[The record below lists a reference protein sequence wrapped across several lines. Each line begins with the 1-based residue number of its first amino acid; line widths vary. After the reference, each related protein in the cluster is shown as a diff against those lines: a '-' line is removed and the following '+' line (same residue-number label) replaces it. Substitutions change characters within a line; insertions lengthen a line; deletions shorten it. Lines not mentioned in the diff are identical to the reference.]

1 MFRTAASVDKV
12 LRQGIRFRQ
21 RRDPFS
27 VGWAEREEEL
37 MQLTLANHPITDL
50 QFGSPTRLEG
60 TVLIADPAELRRL
73 VLTDGS
79 IIGVDFDIVRP
90 GEPCRAGPVFDIIEP
105 RAKEPGAGT
114 DFPGIL
120 GAPFTA
126 GLGTTHV
133 LRGAAVSVL
142 AEISP
147 DLTRSATGRVLEMSG
162 APIEASDYA
171 ALRHLIVIP
180 HTKAG
185 LARQAIEKVYR
196 VAGLRVA
203 VALAQSALNHLAAEQ
218 NTFQSVGPGES
229 SHEGLPRV
237 AYIGQIFSRQRKP
250 AVDEPI
256 LYGANTDGM
265 LPIMLHP
272 DEWLDGA
279 VVPSLHSWFGGTETY
294 FYQNHPI
301 ILDLYRR
308 HHARE
313 INFVGTIATI
323 AGSDNFDRDRHCR
336 AAANLVKWNLQA
348 DGAVLSKYGGG
359 LPHADLAETARLLEN
374 MGIRTAVMVSD
385 VSRDRRV
392 ESALLFNVPE
402 VDAIVYN
409 GGNGTKWQVP
419 RLDRIIAATPEFTE
433 LLAGPMTIDAANIV
447 GVTNQQGA
455 SRMRAI
461 VY

>member
-1 MFRTAASVDKV
+1 
-12 LRQGIRFRQ
+12 
-21 RRDPFS
+21 
-27 VGWAEREEEL
+27 
-37 MQLTLANHPITDL
+37 MQLTLAHHPVTDL
-50 QFGSPTRLEG
+50 QFGAPARLDG
-60 TVLIADPAELRRL
+60 TVLVIDSTDLRRL
-73 VLTDGS
+73 VLQDQAIVS
-79 IIGVDFDIVRP
+79 VDFDIARP
-90 GEPCRAGPVFDIIEP
+90 GERCRAGPIFDVIEP
-105 RAKEPGAGT
+105 RAKAPGSGV

-120 GAPFTA
+120 GEATTA

-133 LRGAAVSVL
+133 LNGAAVSVV

-162 APIEASDYA
+162 DAAEACEYSS
-171 ALRHLIVIP
+171 LRHFIVIP
-180 HTKAG
+180 HTKPG
-185 LARQAIEKVYR
+185 LARQALEKAYR
-196 VAGLRVA
+196 LAGIQVA
-203 VALAQSALNHLAAEQ
+203 VAIAKTALNDSPAELK
-218 NTFQSVGPGES
+218 TFEPAGPAENG
-229 SHEGLPRV
+229 HEGLPRV
-237 AYIGQIFSRQRKP
+237 AYVGQIFSRQRKP

-265 LPIMLHP
+265 LPVMLHP

-279 VVPSLHSWFGGTETY
+279 LVPSLHSWFGGIETY
-294 FYQNHPI
+294 FYQNHPV

-308 HHARE
+308 HHAHE
-313 INFVGTIATI
+313 INFVGTVATI
-323 AGSDNFDRDRHCR
+323 AGSDNFDRQRHCR
-336 AAANLVKWNLQA
+336 AAANLVKWNLKA
-348 DGAVLSKYGGG
+348 DGAVLTKYGGG

-409 GGNGTKWQVP
+409 GGNGTHWTIP
-419 RLDRIIAATPEFTE
+419 RLDRVIAATPEFAE
-433 LLAGPMTIDAANIV
+433 LLTGPMEIDANNIV

-455 SRMRAI
+455 SKMRSM

>member
-1 MFRTAASVDKV
+1 
-12 LRQGIRFRQ
+12 
-21 RRDPFS
+21 
-27 VGWAEREEEL
+27 
-37 MQLTLANHPITDL
+37 MQLTLANHLVKSMQFGTPARLDGTDL
-50 QFGSPTRLEG
+50 VIDAT
-60 TVLIADPAELRRL
+60 ELRRI
-73 VLTDGS
+73 VLEDDS
-79 IIGVDFDIVRP
+79 VVSVDFEIAHP
-90 GEPCRAGPVFDIIEP
+90 GERCRAGPIFDVIEP
-105 RAKEPGAGT
+105 RAKELGSGV

-120 GAPFTA
+120 SAAVTA
-126 GLGTTHV
+126 GMGTTHV
-133 LRGAAVSVL
+133 LSGAAVSVL

-162 APIEASDYA
+162 APAEASAYS
-171 ALRHLIVIP
+171 LLTHLLVIP
-180 HTKAG
+180 HTKAN
-185 LARQAIEKVYR
+185 LPRQSVEKAYR
-196 VAGLRVA
+196 IAGIRVA
-203 VALAQSALNHLAAEQ
+203 VALGRLASKQPADSQHQFEPI
-218 NTFQSVGPGES
+218 GPAA
-229 SHEGLPRV
+229 SHAGLPRV

-279 VVPSLHSWFGGTETY
+279 IVPSLHSWFGGTETY
-294 FYQNHPI
+294 YYQNHPI

-308 HHARE
+308 HQAGE
-313 INFVGTIATI
+313 IDFVGTVATI
-323 AGSDNFDRDRHCR
+323 AGSDNFDRERHCH

-374 MGIRTAVMVSD
+374 MGIKTAVMVSD

-402 VDAIVYN
+402 VNAIVYN
-409 GGNGTKWQVP
+409 GGNGTYWEVP
-419 RLDRIIAATPEFTE
+419 KVDRVVAATPEFTE
-433 LLAGPMTIDAANIV
+433 LLIGPMKIDASNIV

-455 SRMRAI
+455 SRMRAM

>member
-1 MFRTAASVDKV
+1 
-12 LRQGIRFRQ
+12 
-21 RRDPFS
+21 
-27 VGWAEREEEL
+27 

-50 QFGSPTRLEG
+50 QFGAPARLDG
-60 TVLIADPAELRRL
+60 TVLIVDADSLRRVIL
-73 VLTDGS
+73 EDAAFV
-79 IIGVDFDIVRP
+79 GVHFEIARP
-90 GEPCRAGPVFDIIEP
+90 GEPCRAGPIFDILEP
-105 RAKEPGAGT
+105 RAKATGSGA

-120 GAPFTA
+120 APATTA
-126 GLGTTHV
+126 GIGMTHV

-162 APIEASDYA
+162 APAKASDYA
-171 ALRHLIVIP
+171 NLHHVLVVPQTRPELS
-180 HTKAG
+180 
-185 LARQAIEKVYR
+185 RQAIEKAYR
-196 VAGLRVA
+196 IAGIRLA
-203 VALAQSALNHLAAEQ
+203 VALARTACNQAPDSVHQFDA
-218 NTFQSVGPGES
+218 VGPAETGR
-229 SHEGLPRV
+229 EGLPRV
-237 AYIGQIFSRQRKP
+237 AYVGQIFSRQRKP
-250 AVDEPI
+250 EVDEPI

-265 LPIMLHP
+265 LPVVLHP

-279 VVPSLHSWFGGTETY
+279 IVPSLHSWFGGTDTY

-323 AGSDNFDRDRHCR
+323 AGADNFDRERHCQ
-336 AAANLVKWNLQA
+336 AAANLVKWNLHA
-348 DGAVLSKYGGG
+348 EGAVLSKYGGG

-409 GGNGTKWQVP
+409 GGNGMCWELP
-419 RLDRIIAATPEFTE
+419 RLDQVIAATPQFRN
-433 LLAGPMTIDAANIV
+433 LLTGPMTIDAPNVI

-455 SRMRAI
+455 SRMRAM

>member
-1 MFRTAASVDKV
+1 
-12 LRQGIRFRQ
+12 
-21 RRDPFS
+21 
-27 VGWAEREEEL
+27 
-37 MQLTLANHPITDL
+37 MQLTLAQHPITDL
-50 QFGSPTRLEG
+50 QFGASACLEG
-60 TVLIADPAELRRL
+60 TVLIVDAAELRRL
-73 VLTDGS
+73 VLEDDS
-79 IIGVDFDIVRP
+79 IVSIDFDIVRP
-90 GEPCRAGPVFDIIEP
+90 GEACRAGPIFDVIEP
-105 RAKEPGAGT
+105 RAKAPGSGS

-120 GAPFTA
+120 AAPITA
-126 GLGTTHV
+126 GVGTTHV
-133 LRGAAVSVL
+133 LLGAAVSVL

-162 APIEASDYA
+162 AAAEASDYA
-171 ALRHLIVIP
+171 ALAHLLVIP
-180 HTKAG
+180 HTKPG
-185 LARQAIEKVYR
+185 LARQAVEKVYR
-196 VAGLRVA
+196 VAGIKIA
-203 VALAQSALNHLAAEQ
+203 VALARLALNHTPATLQ
-218 NTFQSVGPGES
+218 TFEPVTPASKTR
-229 SHEGLPRV
+229 EGQPRV
-237 AYIGQIFSRQRKP
+237 AYVGQIFSRQRKP

-265 LPIMLHP
+265 LPVMLHP

-279 VVPSLHSWFGGTETY
+279 IVPSLHSWFGGTETY

-313 INFVGTIATI
+313 INFVGTVATI
-323 AGSDNFDRDRHCR
+323 AGSDNFDRERHCR

-359 LPHADLAETARLLEN
+359 LPHADLAETARLLEC

-402 VDAIVYN
+402 ADATVYN
-409 GGNGTKWQVP
+409 GGNGTQWQVP

-433 LLAGPMTIDAANIV
+433 LLAGPMTIDAANVV

-455 SRMRAI
+455 SRMRSM

>member
-1 MFRTAASVDKV
+1 
-12 LRQGIRFRQ
+12 
-21 RRDPFS
+21 
-27 VGWAEREEEL
+27 
-37 MQLTLANHPITDL
+37 MQLTLAVHPITNI
-50 QFGSPTRLEG
+50 QFGEPARLDK
-60 TVLIADPAELRRL
+60 TVLFVDPVNLRKL
-73 VLTDGS
+73 LLEDESMTN
-79 IIGVDFDIVRP
+79 VDFDIVRP
-90 GEPCRAGPVFDIIEP
+90 GECCRAGPIFDIIEP
-105 RAKEPGAGT
+105 RAKDPASGS
-114 DFPGIL
+114 DYPGIL
-120 GAPFTA
+120 GAPTTA

-133 LRGAAVSVL
+133 LSGAAVSVL
-142 AEISP
+142 AEMSP
-147 DLTRSATGRVLEMSG
+147 DPFRSATGRILEMSG
-162 APIEASDYA
+162 PFVEASDYA
-171 ALRHLIVIP
+171 SLRHLLVVP

-185 LARQAIEKVYR
+185 LPRRAVEMAYR
-196 VAGLRVA
+196 MVGIRVS
-203 VALAQSALNHLAAEQ
+203 VALGRIALNHQPQALQQFEA
-218 NTFQSVGPGES
+218 VGPAEIGR
-229 SHEGLPRV
+229 EGLPRV
-237 AYIGQIFSRQRKP
+237 AYVGQIFSRQRKP
-250 AVDEPI
+250 GVDEPI

-294 FYQNHPI
+294 FYQNQPI

-313 INFVGTIATI
+313 INFVGTVATI
-323 AGSDNFDRDRHCR
+323 AGADNFDRERHCR
-336 AAANLVKWNLQA
+336 AAANLVKWNLKA

-359 LPHADLAETARLLEN
+359 LPHADLAETARLLEG

-409 GGNGTKWQVP
+409 GGNGTHWEIP
-419 RLDRIIAATPEFTE
+419 RLDRIIAATPEFTQM
-433 LLAGPMTIDAANIV
+433 LTGPMKVDASNIV

-455 SRMRAI
+455 SRMRAM